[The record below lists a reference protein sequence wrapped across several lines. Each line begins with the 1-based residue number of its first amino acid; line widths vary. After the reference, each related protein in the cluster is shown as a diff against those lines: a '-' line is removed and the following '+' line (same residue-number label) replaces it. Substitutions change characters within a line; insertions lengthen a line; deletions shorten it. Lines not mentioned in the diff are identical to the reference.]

1 MSFHFPTKDAD
12 GYSYVPGLY
21 DLLHALSCQLY
32 YKWEKPNKFAGG
44 KWSPK
49 AAQIYRSFDSE
60 WKKAFDDAWI
70 AYEEADKYIKSNQS
84 YEYPEVEDSIRKNIG
99 LPTWLEENI
108 IYNKRKRKYTWDE
121 YYTLEELEKQNRERY
136 AITTDEDDEEFDE
149 EEDDKVKLALDESNE
164 NIKCPRCGYGM
175 LEKVGKYGKFYG
187 CSQWPSCWKNLP
199 HPDNPGEK
207 KKKERF
213 KIEDGIVEDTYSY
226 FTKRNG
232 KRVKEGTPTEHSITI
247 DGIDFCIKTKGGR
260 KHIHKGDICTFEY
273 TIDWRGMNMLDR
285 RTLKTLKK
293 NGTPVV
299 RRSM

>member
-21 DLLHALSCQLY
+21 DLLHALSCQVH
-32 YKWEKPNKFAGG
+32 YKRDKPDKFAGG

-49 AAQIYRSFDSE
+49 AAQIYHYFDPK

-70 AYEEADKYIKSNQS
+70 AYEEASKSIRPYQS

-108 IYNKRKRKYTWDE
+108 LYNKRKRKYTWDT
-121 YYTLEELEKQNRERY
+121 YYTLEELEEQNRQRY
-136 AITTDEDDEEFDE
+136 AAKTYEEIDGIIKE
-149 EEDDKVKLALDESNE
+149 EEDDEVKLALDENNE
-164 NIKCPRCGYGM
+164 NIKCPKCGYGM
-175 LEKVGKYGKFYG
+175 LEKIGKYGKFYG

-213 KIEDGIVEDTYSY
+213 KIENGIVEDTYSY

-232 KRVKEGTPTEHSITI
+232 KRVKERTPTEHSITI
-247 DGIDFCIKTKGGR
+247 DGSDFYIKTHGGR
-260 KHIHKGDICTFEY
+260 KHIHKGDVCTFEY
-273 TIDWRGMNMLDR
+273 TIDWREMRMLDK
-285 RTLKTLKK
+285 RTLKVFKK
-293 NGTPVV
+293 SGASVV
-299 RRSM
+299 RR

>member
-1 MSFHFPTKDAD
+1 MSLYFHTKD
-12 GYSYVPGLY
+12 YVPGLH
-21 DLLHALSCQLY
+21 DLLRALSCQFY
-32 YKWEKPNKFAGG
+32 YKWEKPKKFAGG

-49 AAQIYRSFDSE
+49 AEQVYNSFDSK
-60 WKKAFDDAWI
+60 WKKAFDDAWNI
-70 AYEEADKYIKSNQS
+70 YEEVERGLKPDQYCDYA
-84 YEYPEVEDSIRKNIG
+84 EVEDSIRENLG

-108 IYNKRKRKYTWDE
+108 IHNNRKDKYVWEDN
-121 YYTLEELEKQNRERY
+121 YTLEELEEQNKQRY
-136 AITTDEDDEEFDE
+136 AIRINEDINDEEGDE
-149 EEDDKVKLALDESNE
+149 IKLALDKNNE
-164 NIKCPRCGYGM
+164 NIQCPRCGYGM
-175 LEKVGKYGKFYG
+175 LEKDGKHGKFYG
-187 CSQWPSCWKNLP
+187 CSQWPSCWQNLP

-207 KKKERF
+207 KEKERF

-232 KRVKEGTPTEHSITI
+232 KRVKERTPTEHSITI

-299 RRSM
+299 RR